1 MAGFGGDWEVVAF
14 WYRWMYHWTYHR
26 RYVRMKLPEIIPVT
40 DLRQDAAGI
49 LKKLKESKGPLVVTQ
64 RGRAIAVIQS
74 VDAYERGERE
84 RQLLRQLA
92 AGERDIAAG
101 AGRSLDEVLREAD
114 ALLDGGGA

>member
-1 MAGFGGDWEVVAF
+1 MAGCGGDREVVAF
-14 WYRWMYHWTYHR
+14 WYRWMYNWTYHR
-26 RYVRMKLPEIIPVT
+26 RYVRMKLPEIIPVS

-49 LKKLKESKGPLVVTQ
+49 LKKLKDSDGPLVITQ

-74 VDAYERGERE
+74 VDAYERAEHE

-101 AGRSLDEVLREAD
+101 EGHSLDDVLKDAD
-114 ALLDGGGA
+114 ALLDGGNA